1 MAEYGAVPPPVATP
15 EQDAKIQEALA
26 RAKQVVFLVFWKH
39 VSDRGYTTSSGISLR
54 PSPILLKPA
63 IR

>member
-26 RAKQVVFLVFWKH
+26 RAKQVVFLIFWKH

-54 PSPILLKPA
+54 P
-63 IR
+63 